1 MTRRTLLAT
10 TTAPLL
16 RAQRQRRPNL
26 LFILA
31 DTWRGVTLP
40 SIDSNLKA
48 TNLARL
54 AREGTD
60 CRRTYTSY
68 AVCCPSRAAILTG
81 RFPRAAGVTRNHS
94 LLPLAQPTMSAALK
108 QVGYRTGYIGKWH
121 LDGGESPGFVPLE
134 RRRGFDY
141 WLRPTSSTN
150 TMARSTFATRRRR
163 SRRPGS
169 SPIIRRT
176 WRGNSSA
183 SRAASRS
190 TYMSRTSPH
199 TRRTRRRRVTPR
211 TTQRHCV
218 CATTF
223 RSPPRQRRVRISRDI
238 MGFVRQSMN
247 VSAVSSQRWMN
258 AV

>member
-31 DTWRGVTLP
+31 DTWRGVALP

-48 TNLARL
+48 INLARL

-134 RRRGFDY
+134 RRR
-141 WLRPTSSTN
+141 
-150 TMARSTFATRRRR
+150 
-163 SRRPGS
+163 
-169 SPIIRRT
+169 
-176 WRGNSSA
+176 
-183 SRAASRS
+183 
-190 TYMSRTSPH
+190 
-199 TRRTRRRRVTPR
+199 RVTPP

>member
-1 MTRRTLLAT
+1 LRYDRCGSTEAHNDPADILAT

-16 RAQRQRRPNL
+16 RAQRQKHPNL

-31 DTWRGVTLP
+31 DTWRGVALP

-48 TNLARL
+48 TNLTRL

-68 AVCCPSRAAILTG
+68 AVCCPSRATILTG
-81 RFPRAAGVTRNHS
+81 RFPRSAGVTRNHS

-141 WLRPTSSTN
+141 WAATNLQHKHYGSVYFRDTPAPIPAPGFEPDHQTNLAREFISQQSSRPFYLYVSYV
-150 TMARSTFATRRRR
+150 ALPRAVR
-163 SRRPGS
+163 
-169 SPIIRRT
+169 
-176 WRGNSSA
+176 A
-183 SRAASRS
+183 AAASRHVRRS
-190 TYMSRTSPH
+190 GTASARQCSEVRPGRGASESRGILW
-199 TRRTRRRRVTPR
+199 
-211 TTQRHCV
+211 
-218 CATTF
+218 ALF
-223 RSPPRQRRVRISRDI
+223 GSR
-238 MGFVRQSMN
+238 
-247 VSAVSSQRWMN
+247 
-258 AV
+258 